1 LIVKQFLQEIL
12 DKKQDSEIAKFQDID
27 LKLDI
32 KKAYMQIN
40 SDKKENFN
48 KKNVNIQTS
57 NNNLTVDERKSSMFS
72 NNIQNNNK
80 KDKINDLNNL
90 NFMKNLRK

>member
-1 LIVKQFLQEIL
+1 MIVKQFLQEIL